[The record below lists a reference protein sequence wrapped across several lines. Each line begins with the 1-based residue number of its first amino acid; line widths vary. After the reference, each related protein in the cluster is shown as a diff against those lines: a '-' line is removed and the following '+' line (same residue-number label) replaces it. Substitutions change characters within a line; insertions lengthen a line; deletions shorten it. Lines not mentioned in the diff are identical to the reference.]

1 MIDFDLIIGVAP
13 QTIHTAGA
21 LPGDPPIIKL
31 GCDMDQLTRLIHTC
45 DEVRPFF
52 KRFKDVAEI
61 YDKHTGDMII
71 HEVLHLVI
79 LELEG
84 WNAAHALD
92 WIDNEHQISGLL

>member
-1 MIDFDLIIGVAP
+1 MEKTMIGFDLIIGGVP

-52 KRFKDVAEI
+52 KRFKDVAES
-61 YDKHTGDMII
+61 YDNHTREMII
-71 HEVLHLVI
+71 HEVCLGLGGCPSQPIHLQ
-79 LELEG
+79 
-84 WNAAHALD
+84 WHP
-92 WIDNEHQISGLL
+92 